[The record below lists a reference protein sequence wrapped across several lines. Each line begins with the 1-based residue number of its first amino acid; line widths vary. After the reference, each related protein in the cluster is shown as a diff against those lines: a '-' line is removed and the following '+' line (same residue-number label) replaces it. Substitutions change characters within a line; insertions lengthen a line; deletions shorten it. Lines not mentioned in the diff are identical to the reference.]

1 MVIDFVFFN
10 DTETARINRLILMGG
25 NTGMTELQF
34 LPLKLMNGSGAAS
47 GKNRLL
53 GMPTMKATMTF

>member
-1 MVIDFVFFN
+1 MPLFT

-34 LPLKLMNGSGAAS
+34 FAAEIDEWEAEPQAERTDYR
-47 GKNRLL
+47 GCLL
-53 GMPTMKATMTF
+53 

>member
-1 MVIDFVFFN
+1 MPLFT

-34 LPLKLMNGSGAAS
+34 FAAELMNGSGAAG